1 MNIHNYQNLEGDKN
15 GGKIPNGV
23 KIMNQKSDDLS
34 VFNRMLYCC
43 LANAKNA
50 RFSVFMVFKFCN
62 IYCRRRITSWGPN
75 TFTCA
80 WFGTVTVIL
89 KTLVVLCYT
98 MWFVICTCML
108 FILQT
113 AVQCILTFQRLDKI
127 VSISVVV
134 KVMNSVTQIQALVL
148 VIVICTGLEKPVSIV
163 SIHIWAIHM
172 L

>member
-1 MNIHNYQNLEGDKN
+1 
-15 GGKIPNGV
+15 
-23 KIMNQKSDDLS
+23 
-34 VFNRMLYCC
+34 MLYH
-43 LANAKNA
+43 
-50 RFSVFMVFKFCN
+50 
-62 IYCRRRITSWGPN
+62 
-75 TFTCA
+75 
-80 WFGTVTVIL
+80 
-89 KTLVVLCYT
+89 VVCD
-98 MWFVICTCML
+98 MHML